1 MTFQEQLEK
10 CKKEEVRLIAEY
22 LQSRGDMAEKL
33 ENPKKSLDEM
43 MSYLL
48 GEAYERAKEGWTMI
62 EHETVY
68 EWAVHYYDEE
78 NIVIKPSVGRMAT
91 KKTSNNTNVQK
102 PISQKKKPK
111 VEQDVYQ
118 MNLFEE

>member
-10 CKKEEVRLIAEY
+10 CEREEVRLIAEY

-33 ENPKKSLDEM
+33 DNPKKSLNEM
-43 MSYLL
+43 MSYVI
-48 GEAYERAKEGWTMI
+48 GEAYERAKEGWSMI

-78 NIVIKPSVGRMAT
+78 NIEIKNSVSRTST
-91 KKTSNNTNVQK
+91 KNSICKVNA
-102 PISQKKKPK
+102 QKKKPK

>member
-10 CKKEEVRLIAEY
+10 CEREEIRLIAEY

-33 ENPKKSLDEM
+33 ENSKKSLDEM

-48 GEAYERAKEGWTMI
+48 GEAYEGAKEGWTMI

-78 NIVIKPSVGRMAT
+78 NIVIKASVGRMAT
-91 KKTSNNTNVQK
+91 KNTSSNTNVQK
-102 PISQKKKPK
+102 PISPKKKSK